1 MTVFNN
7 PKQRFYTLFPQQLTA
22 HEIEVLTLLYQPL
35 IGAKAISLF
44 LTLNQLAD
52 KMPVRSQYKT
62 LIQVQEQTDL
72 SLNDI
77 DQARQKLE
85 GVSLLKTYQDS
96 NEVLGL
102 FFVFELKPILS
113 VSEFFQTFLLSSLLL
128 EKIGEVRYQKLK
140 EKYAQPKPVIFNQ
153 PQDIS
158 SSFFDIF
165 HVREEQVLSP
175 SPVVREMADETKTPA
190 KNTQNQLDDKQAATI
205 EWDFLKDFL
214 AAYHIPEREV
224 MKHQK
229 RFYDMM
235 RFYDISEQD
244 LGNIIVKTL
253 NVGDATLNFKRI
265 ENMLADTYHSTA
277 HVAKQKPQTQASQT
291 QSKEPFSI
299 EEKKLIASAKKITPL
314 QYLERYKNQKGGFST
329 FSEKQILYRLSQNV
343 HLSDEI
349 INMMIWIA
357 LRYEPTLKQNLMDN
371 LANDW
376 LQQGITNAEQV
387 VEYLKRREN
396 QSPKTHKKAKY
407 QQKTAHKEIAT
418 DWSKKE
424 NQSQMPEQKDL
435 SQLDDLLKE
444 IDYPD

>member
-1 MTVFNN
+1 MTLFNN
-7 PKQRFYTLFPQQLTA
+7 PKQRFYTLYPQQLTA

-35 IGAKAISLF
+35 IGAKAVSLF

-72 SLNDI
+72 SLSEI

-102 FFVFELKPILS
+102 FFVFELNPILS

-175 SPVVREMADETKTPA
+175 SPVVKEMADETKSPA
-190 KNTQNQLDDKQAATI
+190 KNKQSQLDEKQAATI
-205 EWDFLKDFL
+205 EWDFLTDFL
-214 AAYHIPEREV
+214 AAYHISEREV

-235 RFYDISEQD
+235 RFYGISEQE

-277 HVAKQKPQTQASQT
+277 HVAKQPQVQSKSSQT
-291 QSKEPFSI
+291 QDSFSV
-299 EEKKLIASAKKITPL
+299 EEKKLIASAKKVTPL

-329 FSEKQILYRLSQNV
+329 FGEKQILYRLSQNI
-343 HLSDEI
+343 HLSDEM

-387 VEYLKRREN
+387 VNYLKARES
-396 QSPKTHKKAKY
+396 QSPKKAKKTQY
-407 QQKTAHKEIAT
+407 QSKPARKEIAT

-424 NQSQMPEQKDL
+424 NQSQMPEQKEL
-435 SQLDDLLKE
+435 SQLDNLLKE

>member
-1 MTVFNN
+1 MTLFNN
-7 PKQRFYTLFPQQLTA
+7 PRQQFYTLFPQQLTA

-35 IGAKAISLF
+35 IGAKSVSLF

-52 KMPVRSQYKT
+52 KMPTRSQYKT
-62 LIQVQEQTDL
+62 LIQIQEQTDL
-72 SLNDI
+72 SLNEI

-102 FFVFELKPILS
+102 FFVFEVKPVLS

-128 EKIGEVRYQKLK
+128 EKIGEVRYRKLK
-140 EKYAQPKPVIFNQ
+140 EKYVQPKPVVFNQ
-153 PQDIS
+153 PKDIS

-175 SPVVREMADETKTPA
+175 SPAVQEMASQTK
-190 KNTQNQLDDKQAATI
+190 KYSQNDDSQLDKKQFATI
-205 EWDFLKDFL
+205 EWGFLTDFL
-214 AAYHIPEREV
+214 AAYHIPEREI

-235 RFYDISEQD
+235 RFYEISEQD

-277 HVAKQKPQTQASQT
+277 HVAKQNLQTKSKKPQDQES
-291 QSKEPFSI
+291 FSI
-299 EEKKLIASAKKITPL
+299 EEKKLVASAKKITPL

-376 LQQGITNAEQV
+376 LQQGITSAEQV
-387 VEYLKRREN
+387 VEYLKTREN
-396 QSPKTHKKAKY
+396 KSPKTHKKTKY
-407 QQKTAHKEIAT
+407 QPKTTHKEIAT

-424 NQSQMPEQKDL
+424 NQSQIPEKKEL
-435 SQLDDLLKE
+435 SNLDSLLEE